1 MLIITIKLTTTIIYI
16 AGKFI
21 YYNNIHIT
29 MHRFNKQ
36 DTSVNNN
43 YVFNNNINNYNN
55 LYQMP
60 YILSSNFTKNTGQ
73 DYNRMN
79 YQYNNNN
86 NVGIPLNINL
96 YNNIYNPEN
105 IYFNNSNID
114 NNSNNKNNINNSK
127 TYI

>member
-16 AGKFI
+16 AGKFF

-29 MHRFNKQ
+29 MHRLNKQ